1 MSMNF
6 GREQALLR
14 QRLTAKG
21 SAELAAQRVAQFG
34 DRVKFLGADDAE
46 VLAAATDLAETY
58 PEMGR
63 AQMTAF
69 VRTLWGSKT
78 HELRCVGVEIL
89 AQRASLLEPPDMP
102 FVEELI
108 KEATT
113 EDLGA
118 RIANDVLGPLVCK
131 NKKLWKNLGKLA
143 KSADEKLMRAAVRA
157 SKAPIEADSSVFSRF
172 EDLVTPLLA
181 EADAVLQ
188 QAIDDVL
195 AAAAEQDADAV
206 KAFADAHGRK
216 LKSK

>member
-14 QRLTAKG
+14 QRLTAK
-21 SAELAAQRVAQFG
+21 SSEDLAAQRVAQFG
-34 DRVKFLGADDAE
+34 DSVTFLGTDDAE
-46 VLAAATDLAETY
+46 VLAAATDLADTY

-69 VRTLWGSKT
+69 VGTLWRSKT

-102 FVEELI
+102 FVEGLL
-108 KEATT
+108 KDATT

-118 RIANDVLGPLVCK
+118 RIAGDVLGPLVCK
-131 NKKLWKNLGKLA
+131 NKKLWRNLGKLA

-172 EDLVTPLLA
+172 EELVTPLLA
-181 EADAVLQ
+181 EADVVLQ
-188 QAIDDVL
+188 KAIDEVL
-195 AAAAEQDADAV
+195 VAASEQDAQAV
-206 KAFADAHGRK
+206 QAFAAAHGRQ